1 MTGIVVGSFSEVSG
15 LEVNTEVEEI
25 KEGGVNHFVHKLPKI
40 TKYPNLVLKRG
51 ITSSDVLYKWYQ
63 NVIMGI
69 IDRKLLT
76 VILINTRKTELKKWM
91 YQNAFP
97 VKWTGPDLKADSN
110 TLAIE
115 SVEMIHQGLVRL

>member
-1 MTGIVVGSFSEVSG
+1 MVVGSFSEVSG
-15 LEVNTEVEEI
+15 LEVNTEFEEI

-40 TKYPNLVLKRG
+40 SKYANLVLKRG
-51 ITSSDVLYKWYQ
+51 ITNSDLLFKWHQ

-69 IDRKLLT
+69 IDRKPLT
-76 VILINTRKTELKKWM
+76 VILVDTRKRELKKWM

-110 TLAIE
+110 TVAIE
-115 SVEMIHQGLVRL
+115 SVEMVHQGLLRL